1 MESDEDD
8 LYGQDDHNTSNGAP
22 QDGRQYGEVKM
33 EDLEEGEEEGEELE
47 DEGSDDVGLARN
59 KTFAADLDPRT
70 TSFSS
75 PTRKMLQN
83 QK

>member
-1 MESDEDD
+1 MDSDEDD
-8 LYGQDDHNTSNGAP
+8 LYGQDDHNASNGAP
-22 QDGRQYGEVKM
+22 QDGRQSDEVKM

-47 DEGSDDVGLARN
+47 DEGSDDVGLTRN
-59 KTFAADLDPRT
+59 KTFAADLDLRT

-83 QK
+83 RK